1 MTGFATDVDLLV
13 VGIELICFGV
23 VAFFDVS
30 TVTLCAAGIPIK
42 IAACPVQR
50 VACQDGLLLV
60 KVIPALSACL
70 DRARI
75 PSDGQCLQTPT
86 RQRQQILL

>member
-42 IAACPVQR
+42 IDEFDVGSALQGLGPNQADL
-50 VACQDGLLLV
+50 DGWG
-60 KVIPALSACL
+60 SYGCCL
-70 DRARI
+70 CVHR
-75 PSDGQCLQTPT
+75 
-86 RQRQQILL
+86 